1 MDVRKAADFS
11 KAFIPNSINIGIDGQ
26 FAPWVGALISD
37 LKQVI
42 LIVAD
47 KGREEETVLRLARV
61 GYDNCIGYLEGGIE
75 NWIKAGKQT
84 DTIKQIDAETF
95 VEKAN
100 TQMMAILDV
109 RKNSE
114 YLSEHMKNVENI
126 PLDLINDSMG
136 SIDRHKT
143 YYIHCAGG
151 YRSMIA
157 ASILKARGFENVI
170 DVVGGFKAIKDTGK
184 ANITDYVC
192 PTTFL

>member
-1 MDVRKAADFS
+1 
-11 KAFIPNSINIGIDGQ
+11 
-26 FAPWVGALISD
+26 
-37 LKQVI
+37 
-42 LIVAD
+42 
-47 KGREEETVLRLARV
+47 
-61 GYDNCIGYLEGGIE
+61 
-75 NWIKAGKQT
+75 
-84 DTIKQIDAETF
+84 
-95 VEKAN
+95 
-100 TQMMAILDV
+100 MMAILDV